1 MENEKEH
8 QEYSLEKEE
17 DLRGALQK
25 LPGLIKE
32 KQDAVFKAQIQ
43 KGELIKKNKTIESD
57 VSRAVAAETEEVE
70 DKKTGE
76 LVQKRKYTNDMQREA
91 QFNVRLMNNK
101 DYSKM
106 QDSVDKLD
114 KWTSETE
121 IELSFLKRLNSNAGY
136 LTLLGREK

>member
-8 QEYSLEKEE
+8 QEYSLATNE
-17 DLRGALQK
+17 DLKGALQK

-43 KGELIKKNKTIESD
+43 KGDLIKKNKTIESD
-57 VSRAVAAETEEVE
+57 MIRSIAAETEQVA

-76 LVQKRKYTNDMQREA
+76 LISKKKYTNDMQRTA
-91 QFNVRLMNNK
+91 QFDVRLMNNK
-101 DYSKM
+101 DYNQM

-114 KWTSETE
+114 KWVSETE
-121 IELSFLKRLNSNAGY
+121 IEVSYLKRLNSNAGY
-136 LTLLGREK
+136 LTLLGDKK

>member
-8 QEYSLEKEE
+8 QEYSLKTNE

-32 KQDAVFKAQIQ
+32 KQDAVFKAQTQ

-57 VSRAVAAETEEVE
+57 ISRAIAAETEEVT

-76 LVQKRKYTNDMQREA
+76 LVSKKKYTNDMQRTA
-91 QFNVRLMNNK
+91 QFDVRLMNNI
-101 DYSKM
+101 DYNKM

-114 KWTSETE
+114 KWVSETE
-121 IELSFLKRLNSNAGY
+121 IELSFLKRLNNNAY
-136 LTLLGREK
+136 ALTMLGIKY

>member
-8 QEYSLEKEE
+8 QEYSLKTNE

-32 KQDAVFKAQIQ
+32 KQDAVFKAQTQ

-57 VSRAVAAETEEVE
+57 ISRAIAAETEEVT

-76 LVQKRKYTNDMQREA
+76 LVSKKKYTNDMQRTA
-91 QFNVRLMNNK
+91 QFGVRLMNNI
-101 DYSKM
+101 DYNKM

-114 KWTSETE
+114 KWVSETE
-121 IELSFLKRLNSNAGY
+121 IELSFLKRLNNNAY
-136 LTLLGREK
+136 ALTMLGIKY

>member
-8 QEYSLEKEE
+8 QEYSLATNE

-25 LPGLIKE
+25 LPALIKE
-32 KQDAVFKAQIQ
+32 KQDGVFNVQIK

-57 VSRAVAAETEEVE
+57 MIRSIAAETEQVA

-76 LVQKRKYTNDMQREA
+76 LVLKKKYTNEMQRTA

-101 DYSKM
+101 DYNEM
-106 QDSVDKLD
+106 QDSVDRLD
-114 KWTSETE
+114 KWVSETE
-121 IELSFLKRLNSNAGY
+121 IELSYLKRLNGNAGY
-136 LTLLGREK
+136 LTLLGDKK

>member
-8 QEYSLEKEE
+8 QEYSLKTNE

-25 LPGLIKE
+25 LPALIKE
-32 KQDAVFKAQIQ
+32 KQDGVFNVQIK

-57 VSRAVAAETEEVE
+57 MIRSIAAETEQVA

-76 LVQKRKYTNDMQREA
+76 LVLKKKYTNEMQRTA

-101 DYSKM
+101 DYNEM
-106 QDSVDKLD
+106 QDSVDRLD
-114 KWTSETE
+114 KWVSETE
-121 IELSFLKRLNSNAGY
+121 IELSFLKRLNNNAY
-136 LTLLGREK
+136 ALTMLGIKY